1 MIDGVRVSPRR
12 VIEDPRGDVLHML
25 KRTDEVFTQ
34 FGEVYFSKIYPGQQK
49 AWRRHQEATSQ
60 LAVPVGTV
68 HFVLVDDRATS
79 PTRGERA
86 DVTIGETSYS
96 LLTVPP
102 MVWYAFENTGTV
114 TALIGSCSSLPHD
127 PNESD
132 RRELTD
138 PVMPRLK
145 GH

>member
-34 FGEVYFSKIYPGQQK
+34 FGEVYFSKIHPGQQK
-49 AWRRHQEATSQ
+49 SWRRHRVATSQ

-79 PTRGERA
+79 STCGEQA
-86 DVTIGETSYS
+86 DVIIGETSYS
-96 LLTVPP
+96 LLTIPP
-102 MVWYAFENTGTV
+102 MVWYAFKNAGTS

-145 GH
+145 GR

>member
-25 KRTDEVFTQ
+25 KCTDETFTQ
-34 FGEVYFSKIYPGQQK
+34 FGEMYFSKIHPGQQK
-49 AWRRHQEATSQ
+49 AWRRHRKATSQ

-79 PTRGERA
+79 PSRGERA

-96 LLTVPP
+96 LLTIPP
-102 MVWYAFENTGTV
+102 MVWYAFENTGIS

-127 PNESD
+127 PDESD

-138 PVMPRLK
+138 PMMPRLEER
-145 GH
+145 

>member
-1 MIDGVRVSPRR
+1 MIDGVRISPRR

-34 FGEVYFSKIYPGQQK
+34 FGEVYFSKIHPGQQK
-49 AWRRHQEATSQ
+49 AWRRHRKATSQ

-68 HFVLVDDRATS
+68 HFVLVDDRVTS
-79 PTRGERA
+79 PTCGERA

-145 GH
+145 GR

>member
-1 MIDGVRVSPRR
+1 MIDGVRISPRR
-12 VIEDPRGDVLHML
+12 VVEDPRGDVLHML

-34 FGEVYFSKIYPGQQK
+34 FGEVYFSKILPGQQK
-49 AWRRHQEATSQ
+49 AWRRHREATSQ

-68 HFVLVDDRATS
+68 HFVLLDDRATS

-96 LLTVPP
+96 LLTIPP
-102 MVWYAFENTGTV
+102 MVWYAFENPGTA
-114 TALIGSCSSLPHD
+114 TALIGSCSSLPYD

-145 GH
+145 GR

>member
-1 MIDGVRVSPRR
+1 MIDGVRISPRR
-12 VIEDPRGDVLHML
+12 VVEDPRGDVLHML

-34 FGEVYFSKIYPGQQK
+34 FGEVYFSKIHPGQQK
-49 AWRRHQEATSQ
+49 AWRRHREATSQ

-68 HFVLVDDRATS
+68 HFVLVDDRVTS
-79 PTRGERA
+79 PTCGERA

-145 GH
+145 GR